1 EVPGCYPKL
10 VDLLESNA
18 VIVGAV
24 AIGIAVLELAGNII
38 LGLGI
43 WVKVESESLVKVLWN
58 TEDTPEGANPVFH
71 MGYLLIAVGA
81 VLLVMGFLG
90 CCGAMK
96 ESPCMLLLFF
106 VIVLLIF
113 IAEVAGVVMIFIF
126 NTRLNCCGFYNYTD
140 FTGSPFNN
148 MTAGRYP
155 DTCCLN
161 SPCTLENSRNAEV
174 PGCYPKLVDLLESNA
189 VIVGAVATGIAALEI
204 AAMVVSISGLVTVIF
219 GLWMKY
225 GTTSFVAALDSYSMQ
240 LFTESYIYMGTGS
253 TVILI
258 GAIGFCGA
266 LKENRWLI
274 LLYKCCGFYN
284 KTQDFQNSWF
294 SSTTGLKYPK
304 TCCIDMNSST
314 CNGVNIS
321 ESLIHPE
328 GDQRTLR
335 VHTRSITCRDNTALQ
350 E

>member
-1 EVPGCYPKL
+1 MCCSGFLRTVMI
-10 VDLLESNA
+10 VFNA
-18 VIVGAV
+18 I
-24 AIGIAVLELAGNII
+24 IFLAGNII

-126 NTRLNCCGFYNYTD
+126 NTRTAVTVLCSIREDYGTKFDLTGLWNSIMELNCCGFYNYTD

-161 SPCTLENSRNAEV
+161 SPCTLENSRNAKV

-204 AAMVVSISGLVTVIF
+204 AAMVVSVT
-219 GLWMKY
+219 
-225 GTTSFVAALDSYSMQ
+225 
-240 LFTESYIYMGTGS
+240 
-253 TVILI
+253 
-258 GAIGFCGA
+258 
-266 LKENRWLI
+266 
-274 LLYKCCGFYN
+274 LYRK
-284 KTQDFQNSWF
+284 
-294 SSTTGLKYPK
+294 SSHQG
-304 TCCIDMNSST
+304 CS
-314 CNGVNIS
+314 
-321 ESLIHPE
+321 
-328 GDQRTLR
+328 
-335 VHTRSITCRDNTALQ
+335 A
-350 E
+350 

>member
-1 EVPGCYPKL
+1 MCCSGFLRTVMI
-10 VDLLESNA
+10 VFNA
-18 VIVGAV
+18 I
-24 AIGIAVLELAGNII
+24 IFLAGNII

-126 NTRLNCCGFYNYTD
+126 NTRVKHAYTYIIREGGLYVCIFSLCPFQLNCCGFYNYTD

-161 SPCTLENSRNAEV
+161 SPCTLENSRNKV

-204 AAMVVSISGLVTVIF
+204 AAMVVSVT
-219 GLWMKY
+219 
-225 GTTSFVAALDSYSMQ
+225 
-240 LFTESYIYMGTGS
+240 
-253 TVILI
+253 
-258 GAIGFCGA
+258 
-266 LKENRWLI
+266 
-274 LLYKCCGFYN
+274 LYRK
-284 KTQDFQNSWF
+284 
-294 SSTTGLKYPK
+294 SSHQG
-304 TCCIDMNSST
+304 CS
-314 CNGVNIS
+314 
-321 ESLIHPE
+321 
-328 GDQRTLR
+328 
-335 VHTRSITCRDNTALQ
+335 A
-350 E
+350 

>member
-1 EVPGCYPKL
+1 MCCSGFLRTVMI
-10 VDLLESNA
+10 VFNA
-18 VIVGAV
+18 I
-24 AIGIAVLELAGNII
+24 IFLAGNII

-126 NTRLNCCGFYNYTD
+126 NTRVEELINKLALESIREDYGTKFDLTGLWNSIMEVLNCCGFYNYTD

-161 SPCTLENSRNAEV
+161 SPCTLENSRNAVLILHCCSELSHFNPSPSQKV

-189 VIVGAVATGIAALEI
+189 VIVGAVATGIAALE
-204 AAMVVSISGLVTVIF
+204 ISGLVTVIF

-274 LLYKCCGFYN
+274 LL
-284 KTQDFQNSWF
+284 
-294 SSTTGLKYPK
+294 
-304 TCCIDMNSST
+304 
-314 CNGVNIS
+314 V
-321 ESLIHPE
+321 
-328 GDQRTLR
+328 R
-335 VHTRSITCRDNTALQ
+335 VHS
-350 E
+350 